1 MITSNSPPPKVV
13 LPTLL
18 KMREVAKILSL
29 SRGSVQALIE
39 SGDLDAQPLN
49 PTGKRRMKRVHVR
62 ITRES
67 LLNFYQKRF
76 GQPLQ
81 RALQNPFTT

>member
-1 MITSNSPPPKVV
+1 MITNASPPAKVTV
-13 LPTLL
+13 PPLL
-18 KMREVAKILSL
+18 KIREVSKLLSL

-39 SGDLDAQPLN
+39 SGDLEAQPLN
-49 PTGKRRMKRVHVR
+49 PTSKRRMKRLHVR

-76 GQPLQ
+76 GHPLQ
-81 RALQNPFTT
+81 RALQSPFLN